1 MAGRGSIQPE
11 GPAYNYV
18 AVTPSDVTSMPL
30 CRGLYIGG
38 AGAVTAINNDG
49 DAITFAAVPV
59 GTTLW
64 IATTRVNSTSTTAT
78 NIVAL
83 Y

>member
-1 MAGRGSIQPE
+1 MAGRGSIQPF
-11 GPAYNYV
+11 GPAFTFA
-18 AVTPSDVTSMPL
+18 AVTPHDSTVMPL

-38 AGAVTAINNDG
+38 AGAVTVLNNEG
-49 DAITFAAVPV
+49 VAVTFAAVPV
-59 GTTLW
+59 GTTLQ
-64 IATTRVNSTSTTAT
+64 IATTRVNSTGTTAT